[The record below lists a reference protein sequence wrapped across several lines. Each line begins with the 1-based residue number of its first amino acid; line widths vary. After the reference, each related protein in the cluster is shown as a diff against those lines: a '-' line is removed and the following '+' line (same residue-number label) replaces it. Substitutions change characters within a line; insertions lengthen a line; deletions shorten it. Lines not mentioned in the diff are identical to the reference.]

1 MGRNVV
7 IKKYIYFLL
16 VFNMVSGGQPQ
27 WITQGIELTINNQF
41 DEAIQVFSKAC
52 HVLPGDYRAHFYLA
66 ATLDSKMTH
75 FENEADAA
83 AFNAAIDSVI
93 HLVKTAMAGSSTENA
108 ELIFYLGSAYGY
120 RAYFLGRRG
129 SWYSAI
135 ANGKKATALLQQAV
149 DLDSTLYDAYLG
161 IGTYKYWLYSKIK
174 FITWLPFIPDERAEG
189 IQMIRKP
196 IDMNARSKYMAMHQL
211 IYVLTD
217 YKMAKEATIFADT
230 LAERYPRS
238 QFMLWAAAHA
248 YSKNQDYTRA
258 IIIFENLS
266 RLLEEDPNPNPSHLI
281 KCGYKLAVLYMQQSR
296 YQACFAECT
305 RVLQMIKKMHYP
317 RKDKETIEELY
328 KLREKSKKE
337 IIAAN
342 DSLR

>member
-1 MGRNVV
+1 VKR
-7 IKKYIYFLL
+7 YIYFLL
-16 VFNMVSGGQPQ
+16 VVKIMFGDQPQ
-27 WITQGIELTINNQF
+27 WISRGIDLTINNQF
-41 DEAIQVFSKAC
+41 DEAVQVFTNAC
-52 HVLPGDYRAHFYLA
+52 KEMPENYRAHFYLA

-75 FENEADAA
+75 FENNADAE
-83 AFNAAIDSVI
+83 AFNAAVDTVI
-93 HLVKTAMAGSSTENA
+93 ALVEAELERKPIKNA

-149 DLDSTLYDAYLG
+149 ELDSTLYDAYLG
-161 IGTYKYWLYSKIK
+161 IGSYKYWLYSKIK

-189 IQMIRKP
+189 IHMIRKP
-196 IDMNARSKYMAMHQL
+196 IAMNARSKYMAMHQL

-217 YKMAKEATIFADT
+217 YNKAKEATIYADS
-230 LAERYPRS
+230 LMERYPRS

-248 YSKNQDYTRA
+248 YSKNQNYTRA
-258 IIIFENLS
+258 IFVFEKLS

-281 KCGYKLAVLYMQQSR
+281 KCGYKLADLYIQQYR
-296 YQACFAECT
+296 YQECFAECT
-305 RVLQMIKKMHYP
+305 RILQMSKNLRYP
-317 RKDKETIEELY
+317 QKDKETIEEIY

-337 IIAAN
+337 IIAAS
-342 DSLR
+342 DSLH